1 MGYGKTYRTKW
12 LEDLSGDQG
21 TAGQILSTTSSGISW
36 IDASTLPGAG
46 LWVADGN
53 DIYNSY
59 SGNVGIGTTSP
70 SSKLDVRVDD
80 STTNDS
86 TNALRITHTTSGT
99 TANGFGVG
107 LGFFTENSTYSTI
120 NEIGRIEVVE
130 TSEVNL
136 NDDMLFYT
144 KGNNTL
150 TEKMRIDSTGNVGIG
165 TTSPSASLQIGSAVA
180 TSSEKLDVRGNS
192 SANYVA
198 SFEQDHV
205 TGYGILIDTD
215 GTLVSEP
222 ALKIKNTTSDLFY
235 VGSNGNVGIGTTSP
249 SAKLEVDGD
258 ADIIKASR
266 GSYSVVTNMTSVNNN
281 IISTGKT
288 FNITTSDEKDINI
301 ITNGSVGL
309 TVDSSQ
315 NVGIGTTSP
324 DSILDISAG
333 TNLNTRF
340 RQLALDNYS
349 NEGIGITFSRTS
361 SDSELMAL
369 GVIDTDKFGLFSR
382 SGLIFATGGGSNYE
396 ATQEAMRIDLAGNV
410 GIGTTS
416 PSEKL
421 EVDGKIKVT
430 AANNASIILQE
441 TGEEEYEIRAAGSGL
456 FFKNDGNNQFALDQ
470 TGNILFYKTDGSVG
484 LTYKGSS
491 GNIGIGTDSPSAK
504 LDVTGSARLID
515 SSPTLTLQDSDESN
529 VFASIIQSSGSLFL
543 RSRDGSSNGSIVFQK
558 QNSSGITESMRIDD
572 SGNVGIG
579 TSSPVTKAHIKGDG
593 LTVEQDSGSRKIQII
608 APVSGEDS
616 VIRNSGTSAGFDFQN
631 NPSGDG
637 STFIDLMTID
647 SSGNVGI
654 GTATPSAKLEVN
666 SGTTNTVAKFISS
679 DSGAGIVLTD
689 NTGSSTIQ

>member
-53 DIYNSY
+53 DIYNSN

-165 TTSPSASLQIGSAVA
+165 TTSPSALLQIGSAVA

-198 SFEQDHV
+198 SFEQDHA

-382 SGLIFATGGGSNYE
+382 S
-396 ATQEAMRIDLAGNV
+396 
-410 GIGTTS
+410 
-416 PSEKL
+416 
-421 EVDGKIKVT
+421 
-430 AANNASIILQE
+430 
-441 TGEEEYEIRAAGSGL
+441 
-456 FFKNDGNNQFALDQ
+456 
-470 TGNILFYKTDGSVG
+470 
-484 LTYKGSS
+484 
-491 GNIGIGTDSPSAK
+491 
-504 LDVTGSARLID
+504 
-515 SSPTLTLQDSDESN
+515 
-529 VFASIIQSSGSLFL
+529 
-543 RSRDGSSNGSIVFQK
+543 
-558 QNSSGITESMRIDD
+558 
-572 SGNVGIG
+572 
-579 TSSPVTKAHIKGDG
+579 
-593 LTVEQDSGSRKIQII
+593 
-608 APVSGEDS
+608 
-616 VIRNSGTSAGFDFQN
+616 
-631 NPSGDG
+631 
-637 STFIDLMTID
+637 
-647 SSGNVGI
+647 
-654 GTATPSAKLEVN
+654 
-666 SGTTNTVAKFISS
+666 VAKSCCL
-679 DSGAGIVLTD
+679 VLLA
-689 NTGSSTIQ
+689 QARW

>member
-1 MGYGKTYRTKW
+1 M
-12 LEDLSGDQG
+12 
-21 TAGQILSTTSSGISW
+21 
-36 IDASTLPGAG
+36 
-46 LWVADGN
+46 
-53 DIYNSY
+53 
-59 SGNVGIGTTSP
+59 
-70 SSKLDVRVDD
+70 
-80 STTNDS
+80 
-86 TNALRITHTTSGT
+86 
-99 TANGFGVG
+99 
-107 LGFFTENSTYSTI
+107 
-120 NEIGRIEVVE
+120 
-130 TSEVNL
+130 
-136 NDDMLFYT
+136 
-144 KGNNTL
+144 
-150 TEKMRIDSTGNVGIG
+150 
-165 TTSPSASLQIGSAVA
+165 QIGSAVA

-198 SFEQDHV
+198 SFEQDHA

-689 NTGSSTIQ
+689 NTGSSTIQQTDKILRIGVDEDSSVTDSAISFRVDNSEKMRIDDTGNVGIGTTSPLGKLMVRDDTAGTPTRLIVSNGGTAESGTSARLSFYEGTSEKGYIERRKDGSGKIAFVTPADDNPFVWENPTGEIMRIDNGNVGIGTTSPSQKLEVSGSALIDSGSTNTALLLRSSDPKCVN

>member
-53 DIYNSY
+53 DIYNSN

-198 SFEQDHV
+198 SFEQDHA

-235 VGSNGNVGIGTTSP
+235 VGSNGNVGIGTDSP
-249 SAKLEVDGD
+249 SEKLQVSGVISVTANDLAYSQGYFAKL
-258 ADIIKASR
+258 S
-266 GSYSVVTNMTSVNNN
+266 
-281 IISTGKT
+281 
-288 FNITTSDEKDINI
+288 SDY
-301 ITNGSVGL
+301 
-309 TVDSSQ
+309 
-315 NVGIGTTSP
+315 
-324 DSILDISAG
+324 G
-333 TNLNTRF
+333 TN
-340 RQLALDNYS
+340 AL
-349 NEGIGITFSRTS
+349 RLTS
-361 SDSELMAL
+361 KTGDVFQATNFGRDIALLTGNPTSE
-369 GVIDTDKFGLFSR
+369 K
-382 SGLIFATGGGSNYE
+382 
-396 ATQEAMRIDLAGNV
+396 MRITSTGNV

-491 GNIGIGTDSPSAK
+491 GNVGIGTSSPSEK
-504 LDVTGSARLID
+504 LHVEGASYFSDVIGAGVTSPSSTYSID
-515 SSPTLTLQDSDESN
+515 
-529 VFASIIQSSGSLFL
+529 ASKALRIQSSAPFL
-543 RSRDGSSNGSIVFQK
+543 ELVESDSSNQRWAVFGLGGNLTFRDITGSTYPFTIEK
-558 QNSSGITESMRIDD
+558 QTPTDSLYLDS

-579 TSSPVTKAHIKGDG
+579 TTSPGYKLDVVGGKIQVNDG
-593 LTVEQDSGSRKIQII
+593 GATWFGSDSTGGFIRTFNGNTFRFLDSGN
-608 APVSGEDS
+608 GENM
-616 VIRNSGTSAGFDFQN
+616 R
-631 NPSGDG
+631 
-637 STFIDLMTID
+637 ID

-654 GTATPSAKLEVN
+654 GTTAPNASALLDV
-666 SGTTNTVAKFISS
+666 SSTTKGVLLPRMNTTQINAISSPAEGLTVYNTV
-679 DSGAGIVLTD
+679 L
-689 NTGSSTIQ
+689 STLCFFNGVSWQKVTSTAM